1 MREAYRKAPHV
12 QADARIDPE
21 FLANVGDQ
29 RPEGG
34 HVVSPE
40 HADHDGRWDLI
51 GVGAAHGCGGG
62 AKRSCTAE
70 SVGTGRFAEHLI
82 ELCCKQLMHVY
93 AGEAFTIEY
102 AAAMINRRS
111 TPRMNY
117 SISSQCRV

>member
-1 MREAYRKAPHV
+1 MCKPHREAPHV
-12 QADARIDPE
+12 QADARFDPK
-21 FLANVGDQ
+21 FLGNVGDQ
-29 RPEGG
+29 GPERGQ
-34 HVVSPE
+34 VVSPE
-40 HADHDGRWDLI
+40 HADHGSGGDLI
-51 GVGAAHGCGGG
+51 GGGAAHGCGGG
-62 AKRSCTAE
+62 PKRSCTAE

-93 AGEAFTIEY
+93 AGEAFAIEY